1 MYENKKKQPR
11 KLFFTLNNKKVL
23 RILGNHI
30 LVGHKQDSHK
40 MDEDTRKMGDYKLK
54 HFLII
59 RQLIH
64 PKMAAQ
70 SQ

>member
-1 MYENKKKQPR
+1 MKTR
-11 KLFFTLNNKKVL
+11 KNSLESCFFTLNNKKVL
-23 RILGNHI
+23 RIQGNHI

-40 MDEDTRKMGDYKLK
+40 TDEDTRKMGDYKLK

-59 RQLIH
+59 HQLNH